1 VLREINVESA
11 EVVRAARKSLRWV
24 QNGKR
29 GLGTAVAISAQG
41 WLLTSAHVVSG
52 STKVRIGS
60 EGEEAIEASVV
71 AQDEKEDLALLRTD
85 AHAALVPLP
94 LGDSWSLRAGDW
106 VIALGHP
113 WGGQAAV
120 TCGSLIGLENS
131 LPDGGRKEH
140 EYLVAAIRMRP
151 GYSGGPLIDAGGNL
165 VGLNTMITGPDV
177 GVAIPSHVVR
187 DFLGRVMGNSK
198 DLA

>member
-1 VLREINVESA
+1 VLRELNVEFA
-11 EVVRAARKSLRWV
+11 DVVRAARQSLRWV

-29 GLGTAVAISAQG
+29 GLGTAVAISPQG
-41 WLLTSAHVVSG
+41 WLLTNAHVVSG
-52 STKVRIGS
+52 STKVQIGS

-71 AQDEKEDLALLRTD
+71 TQDEKEDLALLRTD
-85 AHAALVPLP
+85 GHATLVPLP
-94 LGDSWSLRAGDW
+94 LGDSRSLRAGDW

-113 WGGQAAV
+113 WGGRTAV
-120 TCGSLIGLENS
+120 TCGSLIGLENGF
-131 LPDGGRKEH
+131 PEGGRKEH

-165 VGLNTMITGPDV
+165 VGLNVMITGPDV

-187 DFLGRVMGNSK
+187 DFLRRVMGNSK